1 METPLPSNQ
10 TLKEFSAAVPWQ
22 DMERRKRRFNQVI
35 ESIATDPND
44 EPLPLDEISDAVGLP
59 VTAYYD
65 PDQVQGAN
73 VFLAHVDGHSFVL
86 GSAVS
91 RRYRAGKTLA
101 QSIVPYNLNP
111 SVNHTNIHETDE
123 PTTRMRAMGA
133 EIELGLYYPDGESP
147 SEDEMQEYIH
157 LYVEHAHKLGIYPR
171 LDREAAQYQI
181 ETHIAP
187 SVGYQKIRKALEGI
201 MISLT
206 SASKETGLYTNILS
220 VYSPYSDFKTTEH
233 PKVQAA
239 LNLMEEVNNH
249 FPEYVQKLDKAK
261 LRYHLNPS
269 ALFINAFRIQGC
281 HIHME
286 LAGRSEG
293 LGLLSFYTLLRSATA
308 VANAAVLKG
317 GPFVNGTCDAE
328 LLCAREYLRQTTV
341 TGRYIDLPTS
351 PHFTANGLERYAD
364 MLHSEKANA
373 IARAMLRDNGLGDG
387 VSAMHNPIGRVRP
400 DLPGSRR
407 ACTLE
412 SMGIS
417 ANISASRTAA
427 VLTDFELSH
436 AVIEDY
442 FRKYGCDLE
451 PMYNDKALWALMG
464 PLDRE
469 TFVRLQDQS
478 DRECTD
484 IALTTAAGTQM
495 ALAEF
500 YEMKRLYMHRA
511 LVNIVEITPRDID
524 DVYMSLSRMLA
535 PPSGL
540 VAQTVEQFVFDPK
553 LKSTGNWGRILR
565 NAFIEEGGVPGTHN
579 PDAVLH
585 VSNRL
590 HDALCERYL
599 KTS

>member
-10 TLKEFSAAVPWQ
+10 VLEEYSAAVPWH
-22 DMERRKRRFNQVI
+22 DIERRKRRFNQII

-44 EPLPLDEISDAVGLP
+44 EGLPLEEISGAIGLP
-59 VTAYYD
+59 VTAYY
-65 PDQVQGAN
+65 PDDQAEGAN
-73 VFLAHVDGHSFVL
+73 VFLAHVDGRSYVL

-91 RRYRAGKTLA
+91 KRYRAGKTLA

-157 LYVEHAHKLGIYPR
+157 LYVDNAHKLGIYPR

-187 SVGYQKIRKALEGI
+187 SIGYQKIRKALEGI

-206 SASKETGLYTNILS
+206 SASKETGIFTNILS
-220 VYSPYSDFKTTEH
+220 VYSPLSDFKTTEH

-239 LNLMEEVNNH
+239 LDLMREINNH
-249 FPEYVQKLDKAK
+249 FPEYTYKLDDAKA
-261 LRYHLNPS
+261 RYHMDPAGHVVNV
-269 ALFINAFRIQGC
+269 FRNQGC

-286 LAGRSEG
+286 LAGRSEAFG
-293 LGLLSFYTLLRSATA
+293 LMSFYTLLRSATA
-308 VANAAVLKG
+308 IAASTVMKG
-317 GPFVNGTCDAE
+317 GPFVNGTCDGD

-351 PHFTANGLERYAD
+351 PHFTENGLERFAD
-364 MLHSEKANA
+364 MLRTEKANA
-373 IARAMLRDNGLGDG
+373 VARAMLRDDGLGES

-417 ANISASRTAA
+417 ASISASRTAA

-442 FRKYGCDLE
+442 FRKYGCNLE
-451 PMYNDKALWALMG
+451 PMYYDKTLWAIMG
-464 PLDRE
+464 PLDHE
-469 TFVRLQDQS
+469 TFLRLQDES

-484 IALTTAAGTQM
+484 VVLTTAAGTQM
-495 ALAEF
+495 TLAEF
-500 YEMKRLYMHRA
+500 YEMKRLYMHKA
-511 LVNIVEITPRDID
+511 LANIVEITPRDID
-524 DVYMSLSRMLA
+524 EVYMSLSRMLA

-540 VAQTVEQFVFDPK
+540 TAQTLEQFVFDPK

-565 NAFIEEGGVPGTHN
+565 DTFVEEGGTPGEHN
-579 PDAVLH
+579 PDAVLR

-590 HDALCERYL
+590 HDALVERYL
-599 KTS
+599 KSS

>member
-1 METPLPSNQ
+1 MDTPLPSN
-10 TLKEFSAAVPWQ
+10 LLLEEFSAVIPWQ
-22 DMERRKRRFNQVI
+22 DVERRKRRFNQVI

-44 EPLPLDEISDAVGLP
+44 EPLPLEEISDAVGLP
-59 VTAYYD
+59 VKAYYA
-65 PDQVQGAN
+65 PDETDGAN
-73 VFLAHVDGHSFVL
+73 VFLASIDGHSYVL
-86 GSAVS
+86 GSVVS
-91 RRYRAGKTLA
+91 KRYRAGKTLA
-101 QSIVPYNLNP
+101 QSVVPYNLNP
-111 SVNHTNIHETDE
+111 SVNHTNIRETDE
-123 PTTRMRAMGA
+123 PATRTRAMGA
-133 EIELGLYYPDGESP
+133 EIELGLYYPGGESP

-201 MISLT
+201 IISLL
-206 SASKETGLYTNILS
+206 SASKETGMYTNILS

-239 LNLMEEVNNH
+239 LDLMREVNDH
-249 FPEYVQKLDKAK
+249 FPTYARKLDDAKA
-261 LRYHLNPS
+261 RYHM
-269 ALFINAFRIQGC
+269 NANSHVVNVFRIQGC

-286 LAGRSEG
+286 LAGRSEA
-293 LGLLSFYTLLRSATA
+293 LGLLSFYSLLRSATA
-308 VANAAVLKG
+308 IANAVVLKG

-351 PHFTANGLERYAD
+351 PHFTENGLEGYAD
-364 MLHSEKANA
+364 MLRSEKANA
-373 IARAMLRDNGLGDG
+373 TARAMLREDGLGDS

-436 AVIEDY
+436 AVIENY

-451 PMYNDKALWALMG
+451 PMYNDTMLWALMG

-469 TFVRLQDQS
+469 TYIRLQDQS
-478 DRECTD
+478 DREGTD
-484 IALTTAAGTQM
+484 FVLTTAAGTQM
-495 ALAEF
+495 TLAEF
-500 YEMKRLYMHRA
+500 YEMKRTYMHKA
-511 LVNIVEITPRDID
+511 LVDVMEITPRDID

-540 VAQTVEQFVFDPK
+540 TAQTIEQFVADPK
-553 LKSTGNWGRILR
+553 LKSTGNWGHILR

-579 PDAVLH
+579 PDAVLR
-585 VSNRL
+585 VSNRV
-590 HDALCERYL
+590 HNALCERYL
-599 KTS
+599 TTS

>member
-1 METPLPSNQ
+1 MDTPLPSNHV
-10 TLKEFSAAVPWQ
+10 LEEFSRAVPWQ
-22 DMERRKRRFNQVI
+22 DVERRKRRFNQVI
-35 ESIATDPND
+35 ESIATDPHD
-44 EPLPLDEISDAVGLP
+44 EPLPLEEISDAVGLP
-59 VTAYYD
+59 VSAYYASD
-65 PDQVQGAN
+65 SPDGAN
-73 VFLAHVDGHSFVL
+73 VFSAHVDGHSYVL

-91 RRYRAGKTLA
+91 KRYRGGKTLA
-101 QSIVPYNLNP
+101 QSVTPYNLNP
-111 SVNHTNIHETDE
+111 SVNHTNVHETDE
-123 PTTRMRAMGA
+123 PTTRTRAMGA
-133 EIELGLYYPDGESP
+133 EIELGLYYPGGTSP

-157 LYVEHAHKLGIYPR
+157 LYVEYAHRLGIYPR

-187 SVGYQKIRKALEGI
+187 SVGYQKIRNALEGI
-201 MISLT
+201 MVSLT

-239 LNLMEEVNNH
+239 LDLMREVNLE
-249 FPEYVQKLDKAK
+249 FPSYAHKLDEAKA
-261 LRYHLNPS
+261 RYHMDPACHVVNV
-269 ALFINAFRIQGC
+269 FRIQGC

-286 LAGRSEG
+286 LAGRSEA
-293 LGLLSFYTLLRSATA
+293 LGLFSFYTLLRSATA
-308 VANAAVLKG
+308 IADSAVLKG
-317 GPFVNGTCDAE
+317 GPFVNGTCDAD

-341 TGRYIDLPTS
+341 TGCYIHLPTS
-351 PHFTANGLERYAD
+351 PHFTPNGLGRYAE

-373 IARAMLRDNGLGDG
+373 AARAMLRDDSLGKS

-451 PMYNDKALWALMG
+451 PMYNDKTLWTLMG
-464 PLDRE
+464 PLDHE
-469 TFVRLQDQS
+469 TYVRLQDES
-478 DRECTD
+478 DRACTD
-484 IALTTAAGTQM
+484 VVLTTAAGTQM
-495 ALAEF
+495 TLAEF
-500 YEMKRLYMHRA
+500 YEMKRVFMHKA
-511 LVNIVEITPRDID
+511 LADIVEITPRDID

-540 VAQTVEQFVFDPK
+540 VAQTLEQFVFDPK

-565 NAFIEEGGVPGTHN
+565 DAYREEGGVPGEHD
-579 PDAVLH
+579 PDAVLR

-590 HDALCERYL
+590 HNALCERYL
-599 KTS
+599 KIS

>member
-1 METPLPSNQ
+1 MDTPLPSNNA
-10 TLKEFSAAVPWQ
+10 LEEFSAAVPWQ
-22 DMERRKRRFNQVI
+22 DIERRKRRFNQVV
-35 ESIATDPND
+35 EAVSTDPND
-44 EPLPLDEISDAVGLP
+44 EPLPLDEISDAIGLP

-65 PDQVQGAN
+65 TDHVEGAN
-73 VFLAHVDGHSFVL
+73 VFLAHVDGHSYVL

-91 RRYRAGKTLA
+91 KRYRAGKTLA

-111 SVNHTNIHETDE
+111 SVNHTNIDETDE

-133 EIELGLYYPDGESP
+133 EIELGLYYPGGESP

-157 LYVEHAHKLGIYPR
+157 LYVDYAHKLGIYPR

-187 SVGYQKIRKALEGI
+187 SIGYQKIRKALEGI

-239 LNLMEEVNNH
+239 LDLMREVNDH
-249 FPEYVQKLDKAK
+249 FPSYTQKLDEAK
-261 LRYHLNPS
+261 KRYHMDPASHVVNV
-269 ALFINAFRIQGC
+269 FRNQGC

-286 LAGRSEG
+286 LAGRSEAFG
-293 LGLLSFYTLLRSATA
+293 LMSFYTLLRSATA
-308 VANAAVLKG
+308 VAASTVMKG

-351 PHFTANGLERYAD
+351 PHFTENGLERFAD
-364 MLHSEKANA
+364 MLRAEKANA
-373 IARAMLRDNGLGDG
+373 VARAMLRDDSLGDS
-387 VSAMHNPIGRVRP
+387 VSAMHNPIGRIRP

-436 AVIEDY
+436 AIIENY

-451 PMYNDKALWALMG
+451 PMYHEQMLWTLMG
-464 PLDRE
+464 PLPHE
-469 TFVRLQDQS
+469 TYIQQQDQS
-478 DRECTD
+478 DRIGTD
-484 IALTTAAGTQM
+484 LELTTAAGTRM
-495 ALAEF
+495 TLAEF
-500 YEMKRLYMHRA
+500 YEMKRLYMHKA
-511 LVNIVEITPRDID
+511 LADIVEITPRDID

-540 VAQTVEQFVFDPK
+540 TAQTLEQFVFDPK

-565 NAFIEEGGVPGTHN
+565 DTFIEEGGTPGEHN
-579 PDAVLH
+579 PDAVLR

-590 HDALCERYL
+590 HNALVERYL
-599 KTS
+599 KNS

>member
-1 METPLPSNQ
+1 MDTLLPSNQ
-10 TLKEFSAAVPWQ
+10 TLEEYSAAVPWQ
-22 DMERRKRRFNQVI
+22 DIERRKRRFNQVI

-44 EPLPLDEISDAVGLP
+44 EPLPLDEISDAVGRP
-59 VTAYYD
+59 VFAYYD
-65 PDQVQGAN
+65 PDSVEGAN
-73 VFLAHVDGHSFVL
+73 VFLANMDGHSYVL
-86 GSAVS
+86 GSVVS
-91 RRYRAGKTLA
+91 KRYRAGKTLA

-111 SVNHTNIHETDE
+111 SVNHTNIAETDE
-123 PTTRMRAMGA
+123 PTTRTRAMGA
-133 EIELGLYYPDGESP
+133 EIELGLYYPGGESP

-157 LYVEHAHKLGIYPR
+157 LYVEHAHRLGIYPR

-201 MISLT
+201 MLSLT
-206 SASKETGLYTNILS
+206 AASKETGLFTNILS
-220 VYSPYSDFKTTEH
+220 VYAPYSDFKTTEH

-239 LNLMEEVNNH
+239 LDLMREVNNH
-249 FPEYVQKLDKAK
+249 FPSYTRKLEEAKA
-261 LRYHLNPS
+261 RYRMDPACHVVNV
-269 ALFINAFRIQGC
+269 FRIQGC

-286 LAGRSEG
+286 LAGRSEA
-293 LGLLSFYTLLRSATA
+293 LGLMSFYTLLRSATA
-308 VANAAVLKG
+308 LANAAVLKG

-328 LLCAREYLRQTTV
+328 RLCAREYLRQTTV

-351 PHFTANGLERYAD
+351 PHFTENGLERYAD
-364 MLHSEKANA
+364 LLRSEKANA
-373 IARAMLRDNGLGDG
+373 VARAMLRDDGLGEG

-412 SMGIS
+412 SMGVS

-436 AVIEDY
+436 AVIENY

-451 PMYNDKALWALMG
+451 PMYNDKTLWALMG

-469 TFVRLQDQS
+469 TFVQQQDQS

-484 IALTTAAGTQM
+484 VVLTTAAGTRM
-495 ALAEF
+495 TLAEF
-500 YEMKRLYMHRA
+500 YEMKRLYMHKA
-511 LVNIVEITPRDID
+511 LVDIVEITPRDID

-540 VAQTVEQFVFDPK
+540 TAQTIEQFVFDPK
-553 LKSTGNWGRILR
+553 LKSTGNWGQILR
-565 NAFIEEGGVPGTHN
+565 NAYLEEGGVPGAHD
-579 PDAVLH
+579 PDAVLR

-590 HDALCERYL
+590 HNALCERYL
-599 KTS
+599 KN

>member
-1 METPLPSNQ
+1 MLE
-10 TLKEFSAAVPWQ
+10 EFSAAIPWQ
-22 DMERRKRRFNQVI
+22 DVERRKRRYKQVM
-35 ESIATDPND
+35 ESIATDPDD
-44 EPLPLDEISDAVGLP
+44 EPLPLEEISDAVGLP
-59 VTAYYD
+59 VSAYYASD
-65 PDQVQGAN
+65 ETDGAN
-73 VFLAHVDGHSFVL
+73 VFLANVDGHSYVL

-91 RRYRAGKTLA
+91 KRYRSGKTLA
-101 QSIVPYNLNP
+101 QSVVPYNLNP
-111 SVNHTNIHETDE
+111 SVNHTNINDTDE
-123 PTTRMRAMGA
+123 PTTRTRAMGA
-133 EIELGLYYPDGESP
+133 EIELGLYYPGGESP
-147 SEDEMQEYIH
+147 SEDEMQEYMH
-157 LYVEHAHKLGIYPR
+157 LYVEHAHRLGIYPR

-206 SASKETGLYTNILS
+206 SASKETGIYTNILS

-239 LNLMEEVNNH
+239 LDLMREVNDH
-249 FPEYVQKLDKAK
+249 FPSYTRKLDDAKA
-261 LRYHLNPS
+261 RYHMDANS
-269 ALFINAFRIQGC
+269 HVVNVFRIQGC

-286 LAGRSEG
+286 LAGRSEA
-293 LGLLSFYTLLRSATA
+293 LGLLSFYSLLRSATA
-308 VANAAVLKG
+308 IADAAVLKG
-317 GPFVNGTCDAE
+317 GPFVNGTCDPE

-351 PHFTANGLERYAD
+351 PHFTENGLEQFAN
-364 MLHSEKANA
+364 MLRSEKANA
-373 IARAMLRDNGLGDG
+373 TARAMLCEDGLGDS

-436 AVIEDY
+436 AVLEDY

-451 PMYNDKALWALMG
+451 PMHNDKMLWALMG

-469 TFVRLQDQS
+469 TYIRLQDQS
-478 DRECTD
+478 DRVCTD
-484 IALTTAAGTQM
+484 LVLTTAAGTQM
-495 ALAEF
+495 TLAEF
-500 YEMKRLYMHRA
+500 YEMKRIYMHKA
-511 LVNIVEITPRDID
+511 LVDMVEITPRDID

-540 VAQTVEQFVFDPK
+540 TAQTLEQFVFDPK
-553 LKSTGNWGRILR
+553 LKSTGNWGRILL
-565 NAFIEEGGVPGTHN
+565 NTFVEEGGVPGAHD
-579 PDAVLH
+579 PDAVLR

-590 HDALCERYL
+590 HTALCDRYL
-599 KTS
+599 ATS